1 MKNDNNS
8 SKYYAAYDERYKTAH
23 AHGVSWSSDVSTP
36 IVMEV
41 IEKYTKLMLFRSDV
55 LKAIEEARN
64 QKIIGKS
71 LSAKLVINPSLETK
85 ELLNSLKADLKTVF
99 IVSELVITD
108 EEIEGIKFDSGIIQV
123 TARNGIICKRC
134 WQVVDEVNEDGICDR
149 CENVVKKLE
158 EE

>member
-1 MKNDNNS
+1 MCSGDS
-8 SKYYAAYDERYKTAH
+8 S
-23 AHGVSWSSDVSTP
+23 S
-36 IVMEV
+36 I
-41 IEKYTKLMLFRSDV
+41 
-55 LKAIEEARN
+55 N
-64 QKIIGKS
+64 
-71 LSAKLVINPSLETK
+71 VINPSLETK